1 MGLCWLLG
9 LLVLLLLSQAKVVAF
24 AALFVCALA
33 ALAFP
38 CFVSGLLALPLC
50 GAAPTFLCMPQRKAT
65 VLEVKRE
72 AFLGRWISAGFPV
85 GYRRAQA
92 TRMIAFMRSI
102 QAKLY
107 RRLIR

>member
-50 GAAPTFLCMPQRKAT
+50 GAAPTFLCMPQRKVGAVSNT
-65 VLEVKRE
+65 KCNSRVNNNSLPGAVFNEGFSGPAPAKR
-72 AFLGRWISAGFPV
+72 F
-85 GYRRAQA
+85 
-92 TRMIAFMRSI
+92 
-102 QAKLY
+102 
-107 RRLIR
+107 